1 MLFRSNENGITDFT
15 LQQTYEAVVTDMIN
29 IREKVLRVNKSD
41 YPSLLADFINKN
53 MANILVIKDGKVT
66 MEPRGPIVA
75 RIVSDESLVQVSKAE
90 FKKFLGERRISARE
104 FESDMRTRNKLV
116 DDKKGR
122 LTTGWKSA
130 ISVDT
135 TYLYWFKTELPPE
148 LVNDSDT

>member
-1 MLFRSNENGITDFT
+1 MLFRS

-41 YPSLLADFINKN
+41 YPSLLTDFINKN
-53 MANILVIKDGKVT
+53 MANILVIKDSRVT

-90 FKKFLGERRISARE
+90 FKKFLGERKISTRE
-104 FESDMRTRNKLV
+104 FESDMRGRGKLI

-130 ISVDT
+130 ISIDP
-135 TYLYWFKTELPPE
+135 TYLYWFKTELPAE
-148 LVNDSDT
+148 LIDDSAT